1 MENVQTKK
9 LDNGIRVI
17 VKRMEGLLSVT
28 MGVLVGAGA
37 AFETDAEDGIS
48 HFIEHMQFKGTD
60 KRTAFEISDAF
71 DALGAQVNAFTGKD
85 MTCYYAKATS
95 DHAGEAF
102 GLLADLFLN
111 ARFPEEEMEREK
123 GVVLEEINMDED
135 TPEDLCLDLLS
146 RAAFGPENYGRNI
159 LGPAANVK
167 KFTREDLF
175 AYKNELYCPENIV
188 VSFAG
193 NIGTDEAF
201 ALAESHFGGMKPT
214 GFVKRAKKVRLQS
227 GRLFKKKP
235 IEQAHFAIG
244 FPTVPRE
251 NCSLPAVQVM
261 NAVLGGG
268 MSSRLFK
275 KVREEL
281 GLAYSV
287 YSYPSHYEEGG
298 LLTVYAGVNP
308 QKAADAAKAI
318 VGVIEELK
326 EKGATEEEFLRGREQ
341 AKSGSIFSQENT
353 SSQMLL
359 YGKQMLYKNEVYDFE
374 KRMAEI
380 SALTLEDIGRAVESN
395 FDFSRAAVATVG
407 NLKKGIEL

>member
-1 MENVQTKK
+1 MENVKTKL

-28 MGVLVGAGA
+28 MGVLVGAGSA
-37 AFETDAEDGIS
+37 YETDQEDWIS
-48 HFIEHMQFKGTD
+48 HFLEHMQFKGTD

-85 MTCYYAKATS
+85 VTCYYAKATV
-95 DHAGEAF
+95 DHAAEAF

-111 ARFPEEEMEREK
+111 SRFPEEELERER

-135 TPEDLCLDLLS
+135 SPEDLCLDLLS
-146 RAAFGPENYGRNI
+146 RAAFGGDNYGRNI
-159 LGPAANVK
+159 LGPAENVK
-167 KFTREDLF
+167 RFAREDLF
-175 AYKNELYCPENIV
+175 RYRDELYAPENVV

-193 NIGTDEAF
+193 NISVET
-201 ALAESHFGGMKPT
+201 ALKLTEEYFGKMKPT
-214 GFVKRAKKVRLQS
+214 GFRKREKRVKFLS
-227 GRLFKKKP
+227 GRQFKKKP
-235 IEQAHFAIG
+235 IEQAHFAVG
-244 FPTVPRE
+244 FPAAPRDNE
-251 NCSLPAVQVM
+251 SVPAVQVM

-275 KVREEL
+275 RVREEL

-287 YSYPSHYEEGG
+287 YSYPSHYEETG

-308 QKAADAAKAI
+308 QKAREAAQAVKS
-318 VGVIEELK
+318 VIEDFK
-326 EKGATEEEFLRGREQ
+326 KRGATEEEFLRGREQ
-341 AKSGSIFSQENT
+341 AKSGSVFSQENT

-374 KRMAEI
+374 KRMSEI
-380 SALTLEDIGRAVESN
+380 SALTLDDIGRAISEN
-395 FDFSRAAVATVG
+395 YDFTRAAVATVG
-407 NLKKGIEL
+407 NLDEGIEL